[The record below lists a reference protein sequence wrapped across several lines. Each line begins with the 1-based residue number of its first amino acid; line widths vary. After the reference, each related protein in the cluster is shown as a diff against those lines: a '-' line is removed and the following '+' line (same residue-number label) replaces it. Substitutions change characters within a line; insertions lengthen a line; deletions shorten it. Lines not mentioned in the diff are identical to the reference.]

1 MTNNAVVIGK
11 RILGDETRTTRSV
24 TLENLNEPRTLT
36 SFIGDATRLW
46 NKAPL
51 SIRCA
56 KSIGIAEQVIKMK
69 VFFLGFKEDL
79 IYLFRINF
87 LFRILYFLLL

>member
-51 SIRCA
+51 SIRYA
-56 KSIGIAEQVIKMK
+56 QSIGIAKQEIKTFCK
-69 VFFLGFKEDL
+69 TLQ
-79 IYLFRINF
+79 I
-87 LFRILYFLLL
+87 